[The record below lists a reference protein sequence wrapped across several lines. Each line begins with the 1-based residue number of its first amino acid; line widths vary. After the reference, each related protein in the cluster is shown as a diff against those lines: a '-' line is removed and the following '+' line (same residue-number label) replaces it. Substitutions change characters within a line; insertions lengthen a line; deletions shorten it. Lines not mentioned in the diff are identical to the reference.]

1 MQQRNK
7 TISKTIMKKNFRE
20 LYKKLVQ
27 SKWFKRIYE
36 DKSVGEII
44 KIEE

>member
-1 MQQRNK
+1 MKANEAP
-7 TISKTIMKKNFRE
+7 KKNFRE